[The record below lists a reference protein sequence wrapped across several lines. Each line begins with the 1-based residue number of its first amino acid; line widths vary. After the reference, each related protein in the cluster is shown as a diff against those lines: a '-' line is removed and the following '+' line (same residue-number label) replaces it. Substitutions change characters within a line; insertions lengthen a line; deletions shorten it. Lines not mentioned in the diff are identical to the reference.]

1 MLRVRRDAM
10 CGPLGGRKVLMLCV
24 QPRVQLMIGRP
35 PVLGASAI
43 DVAFLEHEIFT
54 RQTYLQNGVR
64 IRPGDT
70 VLDVGANIGFFTLQ
84 ASQLAG
90 PRGHVIRHGSVV
102 AMPT

>member
-1 MLRVRRDAM
+1 MV
-10 CGPLGGRKVLMLCV
+10 
-24 QPRVQLMIGRP
+24 GRP

-54 RQTYLQNGVR
+54 QQTYLQNGVR
-64 IRPGDT
+64 VRPGDT

-90 PRGHVIRHGSVV
+90 PRGRVIRQASCMPGLARGSDGT
-102 AMPT
+102 APQL